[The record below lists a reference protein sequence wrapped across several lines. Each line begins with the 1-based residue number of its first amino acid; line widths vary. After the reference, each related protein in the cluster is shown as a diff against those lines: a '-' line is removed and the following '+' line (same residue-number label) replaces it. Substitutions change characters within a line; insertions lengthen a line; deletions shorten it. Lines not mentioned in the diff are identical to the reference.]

1 MGDAFYLFDGENRFV
16 STEWTIGPWAPD
28 SQHAGPPAALLGR
41 ALERVVGRDDMQLVR
56 ATFEILRPIPIV
68 PLQVDAEVIR
78 PGKSVTLAT
87 TTLSAEDGE
96 VMRAQGW
103 LIRRGE
109 DLGLS
114 QIVVADPPAQGPEA
128 GGSVDLFPTDRVSYL
143 TAMEWRFIKGMFLE
157 QGPATAWARMRVPL
171 IDDEEIT
178 PLSRALVLADSG
190 NGISSALDFDNWIF
204 INCDLTVYL
213 HRLPVDEWVCLDAAT
228 TIESSG
234 IGLAASVLSDE
245 EGVIG
250 RGLQALFVR
259 PRRHE
264 RSS

>member
-1 MGDAFYLFDGENRFV
+1 MGDAFYLFDGDNRFI
-16 STEWTIGPWAPD
+16 STEWTIGPWGPD

-56 ATFEILRPIPIV
+56 ATFEILRPIPIA
-68 PLQVDAEVIR
+68 PLRVGAEVIR
-78 PGKSVTLAT
+78 PGKSVVLT
-87 TTLSAEDGE
+87 TATLSADDGE

-103 LIRRGE
+103 LIRRE
-109 DLGLS
+109 DDLGLPH
-114 QIVVADPPAQGPEA
+114 VVAGSPPTQGPET
-128 GGSVDLFPTDRVSYL
+128 GQSVDLFPTGRVSYL

-157 QGPATAWARMRVPL
+157 QGPATAWARMRLPL

-190 NGISSALDFDNWIF
+190 NGISSALDFDNWMF

-213 HRLPVDEWVCLDAAT
+213 HRLPVDEWVCLDGAT
-228 TIESSG
+228 TIEPSG
-234 IGLAASVLSDE
+234 IGLATSVLSDKK
-245 EGVIG
+245 GVIG

-259 PRRHE
+259 PRR
-264 RSS
+264 R

>member
-1 MGDAFYLFDGENRFV
+1 MSTDAFYLFDGDDRFI
-16 STEWTIGPWAPD
+16 STEWTIGPWGPD

-41 ALERVVGRDDMQLVR
+41 ALERVVGRDDMQLAR
-56 ATFEILRPIPIV
+56 ATFEILRPIPIAR
-68 PLQVDAEVIR
+68 LQVGAEVIR

-87 TTLSAEDGE
+87 ATLSAEDGE

-103 LIRRGE
+103 LIRRGD
-109 DLGLS
+109 DLGLPHM
-114 QIVVADPPAQGPEA
+114 VTADPPAQGPDA
-128 GGSVDLFPTDRVSYL
+128 GGGVDLFPTSRVSYL

-171 IDDEEIT
+171 VDDEEIT

-213 HRLPVDEWVCLDAAT
+213 HRLPMDEWVCLDAVT
-228 TIESSG
+228 TIEPSG

-250 RGLQALFVR
+250 RGLQALFVA
-259 PRRHE
+259 PRR
-264 RSS
+264 R